1 MKGYLAFTKKEFTE
15 QFRTFKWLI
24 VFSVFFIF
32 GMMSPLLAKL
42 IPEIFE
48 GMKMNGMEFVIP
60 EPTVMDAYGQF
71 FKNFTQMGIFVILLV
86 FGGTI
91 SNELTK
97 GTLINVL
104 AKGLPRHTIILS
116 KYTAAVTLWTAGY
129 LLAVATTY
137 GYTIYLFEKVAVKNL
152 AFSLF
157 CLWLFGCFILSLIML
172 SSTIAAGNFGGLIL
186 SGVALFVMLMLN
198 IFPKAEKFNPI
209 TLASKNMAL
218 LAGEQQV
225 SSLMIT
231 VWVTC
236 VLTIVCLIISM
247 VLFSKKKL

>member
-15 QFRTFKWLI
+15 QLRTFKWLI

-32 GMMSPLLAKL
+32 GMMSPLFAKL
-42 IPEIFE
+42 MPEIFE
-48 GMKMNGMEFVIP
+48 GMKVQGMEFIIP

-71 FKNFTQMGIFVILLV
+71 FKNISQMGIFVILLV
-86 FGGTI
+86 FGGMI

-104 AKGLPRHTIILS
+104 AKGLPRHTVILS

-129 LLAVATTY
+129 LLAAATTY
-137 GYTIYLFEKVAVKNL
+137 GYSLYLFENVGVENL

-157 CLWLFGCFILSLIML
+157 CLWLFVCFILSLILL

-186 SGVALFVMLMLN
+186 SGTALVVMLMLN

-218 LAGEQQV
+218 LSGEQQV
-225 SSLMIT
+225 SDLMIT

-236 VLTIVCLIISM
+236 VLMIGCLIISI
-247 VLFSKKKL
+247 VLFNKKKL

>member
-15 QFRTFKWLI
+15 QLRTFKWLI
-24 VFSVFFIF
+24 VFSVFFVF

-42 IPEIFE
+42 MPEIFA
-48 GMKMNGMEFVIP
+48 GMKMQGMEFIIP

-71 FKNFTQMGIFVILLV
+71 FKNISQMGIFVILLV
-86 FGGTI
+86 FGGMI

-104 AKGLPRHTIILS
+104 AKGLPRHTVILS
-116 KYTAAVTLWTAGY
+116 KYTAAVVLWTAGY

-137 GYTIYLFEKVAVKNL
+137 GYTTYLFDNLVVENL

-157 CLWLFGCFILSLIML
+157 CLWLFVCFLLSLIIL
-172 SSTIAAGNFGGLIL
+172 SSTIATGNFGGLIL
-186 SGVALFVMLMLN
+186 SGAALLLMLMLN

-218 LAGEQQV
+218 LLGEQQV
-225 SSLMIT
+225 SDLMVT

-236 VLTIVCLIISM
+236 VLTIGCLVISI
-247 VLFSKKKL
+247 VLFNKKKL